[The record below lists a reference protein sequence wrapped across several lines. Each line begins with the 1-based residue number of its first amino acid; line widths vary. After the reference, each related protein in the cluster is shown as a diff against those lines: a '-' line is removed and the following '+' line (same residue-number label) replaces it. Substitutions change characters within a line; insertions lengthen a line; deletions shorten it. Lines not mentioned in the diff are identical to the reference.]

1 MTSVSR
7 WRCAAPRR
15 RSIPPGALRF
25 PRIARWRIDKP
36 ASQADR
42 LAQAHALLPSA
53 AQGGQA

>member
-1 MTSVSR
+1 MISPSR
-7 WRCAAPRR
+7 RRSAAPRR

-42 LAQAHALLPSA
+42 LAQVHTLLPSA
-53 AQGGQA
+53 VQSGQA